1 MWEDKGPSFTKLTK
15 PQYVSSGEKEPEN
28 PDFYINIDSDPSAW
42 IKRKNDQIVQDMLT
56 YDHISEKVAEFLVNG
71 QSNISNFYHLIKTHK
86 IPVDLN

>member
-56 YDHISEKVAEFLVNG
+56 YDHISEKVAEFSSKWTE
-71 QSNISNFYHLIKTHK
+71 QYIKLLSPHNNAQDS
-86 IPVDLN
+86 I